1 MQTYI
6 SLVSFTEE
14 GFRHLKET
22 AKRAR
27 AFRESAKRKNINIR
41 ETYWTL
47 GQYDIVHLFEAP
59 DHEAAASVGFALGSM
74 GNCRT
79 VTLHAFSE
87 TDMSRILGNAYDL
100 HVTEGGLKY

>member
-1 MQTYI
+1 MQNYI

-14 GFRHLKET
+14 GFKHLKET
-22 AKRAR
+22 AKRAK
-27 AFRESAKRKNINIR
+27 AFRENARKMDINIR

-59 DHEAAASVGFALGSM
+59 SHEAAASVGFALGSM

-79 VTLHAFSE
+79 ITLHAFNE
-87 TDMSRILGNAYDL
+87 QEMSSILAGAYDL
-100 HVTEGGLKY
+100 HVTGAGLKY